1 MEEKDKELA
10 KQISDEVV
18 KEVKKVLPKK
28 PIGRYYDIVKDIIT
42 VGLILVIVFFGVK
55 LYKSFEMNTKVIA
68 PVEEHDLTIN
78 NNGILGFTAVDFEEA
93 VLGAAKKEALL
104 VVDEQE
110 MSVVTTTT
118 QAGLFNL
125 GLFSKNQSV
134 TFVGMSQYAVDLKKL
149 SKENITV
156 DDDSHTV
163 TVKVPHA
170 EFHLVKIDPNKTI
183 FADTEKGLLAFGD
196 IKMTQEES
204 NKINAE
210 AEEKL
215 TAKAKEAEPMKK
227 ADQYALYVLRDL
239 FETSITSVTNSYKV
253 KVEFVD

>member
-18 KEVKKVLPKK
+18 KEIKKELPKK
-28 PIGRYYDIVKDIIT
+28 PIGRYYDIVKDLIT
-42 VGLILVIVFFGVK
+42 VGLILLVVFYGIK
-55 LYKSFEMNTKVIA
+55 LYKGFEMNTKILE
-68 PVEEHDLTIN
+68 PVENHDLTID
-78 NNGILGFTAVDFEEA
+78 NNGFLGYTAVDFEEA
-93 VLGAAKKEALL
+93 VLGTAKKEALL

-110 MSVVTTTT
+110 ISVVTTTT
-118 QAGLFNL
+118 KAGLFNL
-125 GLFSKNQSV
+125 GVFSKNQSV

-149 SKENITV
+149 TKENISV
-156 DDDSHTV
+156 DNESHTV

-170 EFHLVKIDPNKTI
+170 EFHLVKIDHNKTI

-204 NKINAE
+204 NEIEKE
-210 AEEKL
+210 A
-215 TAKAKEAEPMKK
+215 TARLEDKAKELEPMKK

-239 FETSITSVTNSYKV
+239 WPS
-253 KVEFVD
+253 

>member
-18 KEVKKVLPKK
+18 KEIKKELPKK
-28 PIGRYYDIVKDIIT
+28 PIGRYYDIVKDLIT
-42 VGLILVIVFFGVK
+42 VGLILVIVFFGIK
-55 LYKSFEMNTKVIA
+55 LYKGFEMNTKILE
-68 PVEEHDLTIN
+68 PVEDHDLTID
-78 NNGILGFTAVDFEEA
+78 NNGFLGYTAVDFEEA

-110 MSVVTTTT
+110 ISVVSTTTK
-118 QAGLFNL
+118 AGLFNL
-125 GLFSKNQSV
+125 GVFSKNQSV

-149 SKENITV
+149 TKENISV
-156 DDDSHTV
+156 DDESHTV

-170 EFHLVKIDPNKTI
+170 EFHLVKIDHDKTI

-196 IKMTQEES
+196 IKMTQEE
-204 NKINAE
+204 NNEIEKE
-210 AEEKL
+210 ATVKLEE
-215 TAKAKEAEPMKK
+215 KAKEPEPMKK

-239 FETSITSVTNSYKV
+239 FETSINSVTNSYKV

>member
-18 KEVKKVLPKK
+18 KEIKKELPKK
-28 PIGRYYDIVKDIIT
+28 PIGRYYDIVKDLIT
-42 VGLILVIVFFGVK
+42 VGLILVIVFFGIK
-55 LYKSFEMNTKVIA
+55 LYKGFEMNTKILEL
-68 PVEEHDLTIN
+68 VEDHDLTID
-78 NNGILGFTAVDFEEA
+78 NNGFLGYTAVDFEEA

-110 MSVVTTTT
+110 ISVVSTTTK
-118 QAGLFNL
+118 AGLFNL
-125 GLFSKNQSV
+125 GVFSKNQSV

-149 SKENITV
+149 TKENISV
-156 DDDSHTV
+156 DDESHTV

-170 EFHLVKIDPNKTI
+170 EFHLVKIDHDKTI

-196 IKMTQEES
+196 IKMTQEE
-204 NKINAE
+204 NNEIEKE
-210 AEEKL
+210 ATAKLEE
-215 TAKAKEAEPMKK
+215 KAKEPEPMKK

-239 FETSITSVTNSYKV
+239 FETSINSVTNSYKV